1 MKYKF
6 IVWVGAVD
14 NYHTKYREAI
24 QEANDW
30 IAKGYDDVKIEIINW
45 RES

>member
-6 IVWVGAVD
+6 IVWVGATD
-14 NYHTKYREAI
+14 IYCTKYREAI

-30 IAKGYDDVKIEIINW
+30 IAKGYDDVKIEIIDW
-45 RES
+45 RNS